1 MTTREYALLEHLGR
15 RQDAVVGR
23 ADIAEHVWDE
33 RYEPFSNVIDVYVQR
48 LPQETRTGG
57 RAHRDPH
64 APRRGLSTGSRRS
77 DRPGAM
83 TLSIRWRL
91 TLSYRGAVA
100 ALLAAVSFSL
110 FVLQNQMHV
119 LRLDAE
125 LLRLNS
131 TIASVLQNELD
142 EGLAPMAAAEDALGE
157 ARVVGR
163 DVAILR
169 SDGAVLSLRGSPRVH
184 ASAPIAAADRI
195 WSTPEFRIVSR
206 VSPPVPAGFI
216 VVAAAPSGELAD
228 ERNEVLEALSLV
240 IPGALIVAAAGAWW
254 VAGRALRPTATMAA
268 EAQRITDHTLDARL
282 TVGRDD
288 ELGRVATAFNGLVD
302 RLASALTARRDF
314 LADVSHELRT
324 PVSIARA
331 AADVALSQP
340 TRAEPEYRESLTV
353 ISGQML
359 RLTRMVGDLLTLA
372 RSDVT
377 DWPIVAHD
385 FYLDELLH
393 EVERAMRLPAEER
406 RVTLVTRSPRDVQI
420 TGDEQLLRQMLFTW
434 SRTPSGT
441 RRPGARCTWRR
452 KCYRSELR
460 ITIQDTGTGI
470 PEGLRDRLFE
480 RFVRIEGGES
490 PRLGLGLAIARRIVR
505 VHHGDV
511 ELVATGPDGSTFRVT
526 LPTHGVATAVRA
538 GIAPSSLG

>member
-1 MTTREYALLEHLGR
+1 
-15 RQDAVVGR
+15 
-23 ADIAEHVWDE
+23 
-33 RYEPFSNVIDVYVQR
+33 
-48 LPQETRTGG
+48 
-57 RAHRDPH
+57 
-64 APRRGLSTGSRRS
+64 
-77 DRPGAM
+77 M

-91 TLSYRGAVA
+91 TLWYAGAVA

-169 SDGAVLSLRGSPRVH
+169 SDGTVLALRGSPRVH
-184 ASAPIAAADRI
+184 ASEPIAAADRI

-240 IPGALIVAAAGAWW
+240 IPGALVVAAAGAWW
-254 VAGRALRPTATMAA
+254 VAGRALRPAATMAA

-288 ELGRVATAFNGLVD
+288 ELGRVAAAFNGLVD

-324 PVSIARA
+324 PVSIARS

-340 TRAEPEYRESLTV
+340 TRAEPEVPRVTDSDP
-353 ISGQML
+353 G
-359 RLTRMVGDLLTLA
+359 
-372 RSDVT
+372 SDVAP
-377 DWPIVAHD
+377 DPD
-385 FYLDELLH
+385 
-393 EVERAMRLPAEER
+393 
-406 RVTLVTRSPRDVQI
+406 
-420 TGDEQLLRQMLFTW
+420 G
-434 SRTPSGT
+434 
-441 RRPGARCTWRR
+441 RRPADARAQRR
-452 KCYRSELR
+452 HRLA
-460 ITIQDTGTGI
+460 
-470 PEGLRDRLFE
+470 DRRARLLF
-480 RFVRIEGGES
+480 R
-490 PRLGLGLAIARRIVR
+490 
-505 VHHGDV
+505 
-511 ELVATGPDGSTFRVT
+511 
-526 LPTHGVATAVRA
+526 
-538 GIAPSSLG
+538 